1 MRPTRSALRED
12 KADFRQYCRQC
23 TDTQLRNV
31 YAKERLARR
40 VGYANIAKQ
49 VMQERGI
56 DFV

>member
-1 MRPTRSALRED
+1 MPSKTD
-12 KADFRQYCRQC
+12 KAEFLQYCRQC

-49 VMQERGI
+49 VMQERGLI
-56 DFV
+56 

>member
-12 KADFRQYCRQC
+12 KADFRQYCMQC

-49 VMQERGI
+49 VMQERGLT
-56 DFV
+56 